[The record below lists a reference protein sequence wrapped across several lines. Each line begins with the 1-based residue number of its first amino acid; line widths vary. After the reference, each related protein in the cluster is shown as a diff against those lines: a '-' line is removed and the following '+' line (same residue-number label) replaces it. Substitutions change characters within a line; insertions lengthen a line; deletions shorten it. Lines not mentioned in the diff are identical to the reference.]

1 MAQRLT
7 DRLVQTLPAPAK
19 GNRIT
24 YDDVVPGFGARVTAA
39 GARAFVLNYRT
50 RGDGRARRYT
60 IGGFPDWSTGAA
72 RDEAKRLKRAI
83 DGGADPVGE
92 LQATRQAPTIDD
104 LCNRFLEHHTGHL
117 RASTARD
124 YQRRI
129 RNIIRPQLGKQKV
142 AAVKFADMQDLHRR
156 VSKERGPYS
165 ANRTL
170 QLLSKM
176 FNLAVAW
183 EWCNRNPVKG
193 VERNQEH
200 ARQRYLSK
208 EELTRLM
215 AALAADQD
223 QQAANILRLLLLTGA
238 RKSEVLTAKWADFDL
253 KAGIWT
259 KPGARTKQKT
269 EHRVPLSA
277 PARMLLA
284 SIKQESEYIFGGR
297 WGRGHRI
304 TVEGPQKR
312 IWKAAKITGLRIH
325 DLRHSYAS
333 HLASAG
339 IGLHTIGALLGHS
352 NPKTTHRYA
361 HLMDDPLREATE
373 RAGAIIE
380 GKPLAPVVPMK
391 GGAS

>member
-7 DRLVQTLPAPAK
+7 DRLVAALPAPAK

-39 GARAFVLNYRT
+39 GARAYVLNYRT

-92 LQATRQAPTIDD
+92 LQATRSAPTIDD
-104 LCNRFLEHHTGHL
+104 LCARFLEHHTSHL
-117 RASTARD
+117 RPATAAAYRAQVRD
-124 YQRRI
+124 I
-129 RNIIRPQLGKQKV
+129 VRPRLGKMKV
-142 AAVKFADMQDLHRR
+142 AAVKFADIQNLHHR
-156 VSKERGPYS
+156 VSRERGPYS

-170 QLLSKM
+170 ALLSKI
-176 FNLAVAW
+176 FNVAVRW
-183 EWCNRNPVKG
+183 EWRSNNPCKG

-200 ARQRYLSK
+200 RRQRYLSS
-208 EELTRLM
+208 EELAKFM
-215 AALAADQD
+215 AALAADSD

-238 RKSEVLTAKWADFDL
+238 RKSEVLTAKWADVNL

-259 KPGARTKQKT
+259 KPHTHTKQKS
-269 EHRVPLSA
+269 EHRIPLSA
-277 PARMLLA
+277 PARILLRDIER
-284 SIKQESEYIFGGR
+284 SSEYVFPGR
-297 WGRGHRI
+297 SGGHRI
-304 TVEGPQKR
+304 KVEDAWQR
-312 IWKAAKITGLRIH
+312 IRRAAGITGIRIH

-339 IGLHTIGALLGHS
+339 VGLHTIGALLGHS
-352 NPKTTHRYA
+352 QPATTARYA
-361 HLMDDPLREATE
+361 HLMDDPLRQATE
-373 RAGAIIE
+373 RVGAIIE
-380 GKPLAPVVPMK
+380 GKPLAKIVPLK

>member
-1 MAQRLT
+1 M
-7 DRLVQTLPAPAK
+7 VQALPAPAG
-19 GNRIT
+19 GNQIT
-24 YDDVVPGFGARVTAA
+24 YDDIVPGFGARVTAA
-39 GARAFVLNYRT
+39 GARAFILNYRT

-92 LQATRQAPTIDD
+92 LAATRSAPTVDD
-104 LCNRFLEHHTGHL
+104 LCDRFLEHHMGHL
-117 RASTARD
+117 RASTVRD

-142 AAVKFADMQDLHRR
+142 AAIKFADMQDLHAK
-156 VSKERGPYS
+156 VGKQRGPYA

-183 EWCNRNPVKG
+183 EWRANNPVKG

-200 ARQRYLSK
+200 ARQRYLSN
-208 EELTRLM
+208 EELKRLM
-215 AALAADQD
+215 AALAADED
-223 QQAANILRLLLLTGA
+223 QQAANILRFLLLTGA
-238 RKSEVLTAKWADFDL
+238 RKNEVLTAKWADFDL
-253 KAGIWT
+253 KAGVWT

-284 SIKQESEYIFGGR
+284 GLEQESEYVFSGR

-312 IWKAAKITGLRIH
+312 IWKRAKITGLRVH

-333 HLASAG
+333 QLASAG
-339 IGLHTIGALLGHS
+339 VGLHVIGALLGHTQ
-352 NPKTTHRYA
+352 PGTTHRYA
-361 HLMDDPLREATE
+361 HLMDDPLRAATE
-373 RAGAIIE
+373 RAGAIIA
-380 GKPLAPVVPMK
+380 GKVPADVVPLTK
-391 GGAS
+391 RGQR